1 MGTGK
6 IPMRMCTGCREMK
19 PKRELIRIVKT
30 PDGEIKPTLQEDST
44 AEERIYADR
53 SNALKKQEDPAHCS
67 ARSVKACRTVC
78 TKQSKRSLTG
88 LRNKLLALL
97 GFAAKSGNLSYGMA
111 KARESLA
118 KRKAKLAVSAA
129 DVSEKSR
136 KEIGFFCEKHR
147 VKLLVLEGVDISAVS
162 DAVGRRCG
170 ILTINDSGFADAF
183 LKAYVEGGK
192 ANDE

>member
-1 MGTGK
+1 M
-6 IPMRMCTGCREMK
+6 
-19 PKRELIRIVKT
+19 
-30 PDGEIKPTLQEDST
+30 
-44 AEERIYADR
+44 
-53 SNALKKQEDPAHCS
+53 
-67 ARSVKACRTVC
+67 
-78 TKQSKRSLTG
+78 
-88 LRNKLLALL
+88 RNKLLALL

-111 KARESLA
+111 KARESLS

-136 KEIGFFCEKHR
+136 KEIGFFCEKHK

-162 DAVGRRCG
+162 DAGGRRCG

>member
-1 MGTGK
+1 M
-6 IPMRMCTGCREMK
+6 
-19 PKRELIRIVKT
+19 
-30 PDGEIKPTLQEDST
+30 
-44 AEERIYADR
+44 
-53 SNALKKQEDPAHCS
+53 
-67 ARSVKACRTVC
+67 
-78 TKQSKRSLTG
+78 
-88 LRNKLLALL
+88 RNKLLALL

-111 KARESLA
+111 KALESLA

-136 KEIGFFCEKHR
+136 KEIGFFCEKHN
-147 VKLLVLEGVDISAVS
+147 VKLIVLEGFDILTVS

>member
-1 MGTGK
+1 MVQEEYSDCNIK
-6 IPMRMCTGCREMK
+6 
-19 PKRELIRIVKT
+19 VKS
-30 PDGEIKPTLQEDST
+30 DGSRYT
-44 AEERIYADR
+44 
-53 SNALKKQEDPAHCS
+53 
-67 ARSVKACRTVC
+67 
-78 TKQSKRSLTG
+78 
-88 LRNKLLALL
+88 
-97 GFAAKSGNLSYGMA
+97 
-111 KARESLA
+111 
-118 KRKAKLAVSAA
+118 
-129 DVSEKSR
+129 EKSR

>member
-1 MGTGK
+1 M
-6 IPMRMCTGCREMK
+6 
-19 PKRELIRIVKT
+19 
-30 PDGEIKPTLQEDST
+30 
-44 AEERIYADR
+44 
-53 SNALKKQEDPAHCS
+53 
-67 ARSVKACRTVC
+67 
-78 TKQSKRSLTG
+78 
-88 LRNKLLALL
+88 RNKLLALL

-111 KARESLA
+111 KARESLS

-136 KEIGFFCEKHR
+136 KEIGFFCEKHK
-147 VKLLVLEGVDISAVS
+147 VLVLEGVDISAVS